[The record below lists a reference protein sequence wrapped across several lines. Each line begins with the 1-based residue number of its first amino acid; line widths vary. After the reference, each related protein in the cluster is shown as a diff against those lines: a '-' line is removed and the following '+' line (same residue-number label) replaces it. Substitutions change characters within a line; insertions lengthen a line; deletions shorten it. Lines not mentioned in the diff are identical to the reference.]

1 MREQMYNCQK
11 WLADSLKA
19 GSAAPVRQH
28 FEAPTGALPINLG
41 DKTLPALH
49 CHLPLTLSFGGG
61 EWASYTCSMHVA
73 VLENISR
80 LYSIGI
86 HF

>member
-19 GSAAPVRQH
+19 GSAAPVGRYRV
-28 FEAPTGALPINLG
+28 APTGALAINLG

-61 EWASYTCSMHVA
+61 MGIIYMFYARCCS
-73 VLENISR
+73 
-80 LYSIGI
+80 
-86 HF
+86 

>member
-1 MREQMYNCQK
+1 MYNCQK

-41 DKTLPALH
+41 DKTLPAFAGSNAAEH
-49 CHLPLTLSFGGG
+49 AHICIRINWPDKK
-61 EWASYTCSMHVA
+61 
-73 VLENISR
+73 
-80 LYSIGI
+80 
-86 HF
+86 